1 MPTQTKSEIKTSVVD
16 ISPNAAKLIESLR
29 HVGYDNYAAVM
40 DLVDNSLDAGAT
52 TCHIWWKQEKG
63 QPMILIGDNG
73 MGMDESTLN
82 QAMRLGSL
90 ADKNPE
96 TDLGRFGMGL
106 TTATLS
112 LCRRVTILTKPEAG
126 ELLKGTTDIDDMVAE
141 NRFKMEIGGITS
153 EDISLFNEITGN
165 GKCGTVVQLHKVDR
179 LTNTNLSVAADI
191 LRKKIGRVF
200 RIFLQNKRAVLIN
213 GKGAEVFDP
222 LNPVAGEASKI
233 ILDESLPF
241 KVDGNGESREELVRI
256 KVAFLP
262 DVSQEMARDLNINP
276 ISQGF
281 YVLRNLREIVDGA
294 SLDIFIKNPA
304 LNRFRAEIQVS
315 GRMDEAIQIDFAKS
329 KVNLRQSLADKISAL
344 VTPHIS
350 YIRKNYR
357 KDVAKSNIERVQHS
371 ESEQEIS
378 KKAKILDLPPKPR
391 LPQPEK
397 STPESKKAG
406 RRKPEQND
414 KPVSPD
420 GTSRL
425 RKVCRFEEV
434 DFGSQGQLYET
445 YPDGATIVVQLNTAH
460 PFYER
465 IIEPYAQDPSLRNAI
480 DFLLFSMASA
490 EMKHST
496 DQEKLE
502 LMTGYK
508 TTVSSNLRSLC
519 S

>member
-1 MPTQTKSEIKTSVVD
+1 MPTQTKSEVKTSVVD

-29 HVGYDNYAAVM
+29 HVGYDNYSAVM
-40 DLVDNSLDAGAT
+40 DLIDNSLDAGAT
-52 TCHIWWKQEKG
+52 ICNIWWKQEKG
-63 QPMILIGDNG
+63 QPTILLGDNG
-73 MGMDESTLN
+73 SGMDEPTLN

-90 ADKNPE
+90 AEKNPE

-112 LCRRVTILTKPEAG
+112 LCRKVTILTKTETG
-126 ELLKGTTDIDDMVAE
+126 ELLKGATDIDEMVAE
-141 NRFKMEIGGITS
+141 NRFKMETGGITD
-153 EDISLFNEITGN
+153 EDIALFNQTTGN
-165 GKCGTVVQLHKVDR
+165 SNCGTVVQLLKVDR

-200 RIFLQNKRAVLIN
+200 RIFLQNKRSIIVN
-213 GKGAEVFDP
+213 SKKAEACDP
-222 LNPVAGEASKI
+222 LNPVPGGASKI
-233 ILDESLPF
+233 ILDESFPF
-241 KVDGNGESREELVRI
+241 KIEGEGEPREELVRL

-262 DVSQEMARDLNINP
+262 DVSQEMTRDLNINP

-281 YVLRNLREIVDGA
+281 YVLRNLREIVDGS
-294 SLDIFIKNPA
+294 SLDIFVKNPA

-315 GRMDEAIQIDFAKS
+315 GKMDEAIQIDFAKS

-357 KDVAKSNIERVQHS
+357 KDVAKSNIERVQHA

-378 KKAKILDLPPKPR
+378 KKAKILELPPKPR
-391 LPQPEK
+391 QPEK
-397 STPESKKAG
+397 PVTETKKPARKKNGHDEKPATPE
-406 RRKPEQND
+406 
-414 KPVSPD
+414 

-425 RKVCRFEEV
+425 RRVCRFEEV

-490 EMKHST
+490 EMKHSS
-496 DQEKLE
+496 DQEKME

>member
-1 MPTQTKSEIKTSVVD
+1 MSTQTKLEIKTSIVD

-40 DLVDNSLDAGAT
+40 DIVDNSLDAGAT
-52 TCHIWWKQEKG
+52 TCHIWWKKEKG

-73 MGMDESTLN
+73 TGMDESTLN

-112 LCRRVTILTKPEAG
+112 LCRRVTILTKTEAG
-126 ELLKGTTDIDDMVAE
+126 ELLKGTTDIDEMIAE
-141 NRFKMEIGGITS
+141 NKFKMEIGGITS

-200 RIFLQNKRAVLIN
+200 RIFLQNKRAILIN
-213 GKGAEVFDP
+213 GKVAEVFDP
-222 LNPVAGEASKI
+222 LNPVSGESSKI
-233 ILDESLPF
+233 ILDESFPF
-241 KVDGNGESREELVRI
+241 NVDGSGDSREELVRL

-262 DVSQEMARDLNINP
+262 DVSPEMARDLNINTNG
-276 ISQGF
+276 QGF
-281 YVLRNLREIVDGA
+281 YVLRNLREIVDGY
-294 SLDIFIKNPA
+294 SLDIFTKHPS

-315 GRMDEAIQIDFAKS
+315 GRLDEAIQIDFAKS

-344 VTPHIS
+344 VTPHITH
-350 YIRKNYR
+350 IRKNYR
-357 KDVAKSNIERVQHS
+357 KDVAKSNIERVQHT

-378 KKAKILDLPPKPR
+378 KKAKILELPPKPR
-391 LPQPEK
+391 LSQPEK
-397 STPESKKAG
+397 PTPESKPG
-406 RRKPEQND
+406 RKKHEQSD
-414 KPVSPD
+414 KPVPQD

-425 RKVCRFEEV
+425 RRVCRFEEV

-465 IIEPYAQDPSLRNAI
+465 IIEPYTQDTSLRNAI
-480 DFLLFSMASA
+480 DFLLFSLASA

-496 DQEKLE
+496 DQEKVE